1 MIKIKIKRAL
11 NSPPIDNTPV
21 EFNTQSKV
29 SGFGLTTSDNVI
41 GPSGDPFRASSALP
55 RHAMEE
61 GAPED
66 TELGYEKP
74 GFSIFKED
82 HCGCQCEDCAEESEG
97 VKYFEEYLAEGLDES
112 LLYEKRDRCYYQ
124 AKQKY
129 DVFPS
134 AYASGYIV
142 RCRKGQL
149 GRKKK
154 SNEEVELDEEWSDK
168 YKRSIDCDNPKGFSQ
183 RAHCQGRKEEELALE
198 EIELDEASDY
208 EYVEDLEEGTFDKEK
223 SQGLHGWFA
232 RKGGKGKSKGWVDCN
247 TCRTNP
253 KTGRKTCKSCGR
265 QSGEKRSKYPACRPT
280 PSACTRTG
288 TSKKKSS
295 TRVSWKPKKKKE
307 E

>member
-1 MIKIKIKRAL
+1 MIKIKIKRGL
-11 NSPPIDNTPV
+11 NSPPIDDTPV

-29 SGFGLTTSDNVI
+29 SGFGLSTPDNSI
-41 GPSGDPFRASSALP
+41 GPAGDPFRGGSSQP

-61 GAPED
+61 GRPED
-66 TELGYEKP
+66 RLPSGYEKP

-82 HCGCQCEDCAEESEG
+82 HCGCQCEDCAEESEH

-112 LLYEKRDRCYYQ
+112 LLYEKKDRCYYQ

-154 SNEEVELDEEWSDK
+154 RNEEVELDEKWSDK
-168 YKRSIDCDNPKGFSQ
+168 YKHSIDCDNPKGFSQ
-183 RAHCQGRKEEELALE
+183 RAHCQGRKKNEEL
-198 EIELDEASDY
+198 ELDIDEL
-208 EYVEDLEEGTFDKEK
+208 LEEGTFDKEK

-280 PSACTRTG
+280 PSACNRRG
-288 TSKKKSS
+288 TSKKRGP
-295 TRVSWKPKKKKE
+295 TRVSWKKKKKE

>member
-1 MIKIKIKRAL
+1 MRGGRNASPFQLYKLFIVMIKIKIRHSK
-11 NSPPIDNTPV
+11 NSPAVDKTEV
-21 EFNTQSKV
+21 EFNTQTKV
-29 SGFGLTTSDNVI
+29 DGFGLTTPDNVI
-41 GPSGDPFRASSALP
+41 GPTGDPFRASSALP

-61 GAPED
+61 E
-66 TELGYEKP
+66 
-74 GFSIFKED
+74 
-82 HCGCQCEDCAEESEG
+82 HCGCQCEDCAAEESDG
-97 VKYFEEYLAEGLDES
+97 VEYFEEYLAEGFDES
-112 LLYEKRDRCYYQ
+112 LLYEKKDRCYYQ

-142 RCRKGQL
+142 RCRKGKV

-154 SNEEVELDEEWSDK
+154 KNEELELD
-168 YKRSIDCDNPKGFSQ
+168 IG
-183 RAHCQGRKEEELALE
+183 EL
-198 EIELDEASDY
+198 
-208 EYVEDLEEGTFDKEK
+208 LEEGTFDKEK

-253 KTGRKTCKSCGR
+253 KTGRKTCKTCGR
-265 QSGEKRSKYPACRPT
+265 QAGEKRSKYPACRPT

-288 TSKKKSS
+288 TRKKRGPM
-295 TRVSWKPKKKKE
+295 RVSWKKKKKE